1 MNKKYKNFF
10 LDKSI
15 KKTHFNFNGYKK
27 TLGFPVKNKDKS
39 ANTFK
44 NTNHY

>member
-1 MNKKYKNFF
+1 MNNKYKNYF

-15 KKTHFNFNGYKK
+15 KKTHFNGYKK
-27 TLGFPVKNKDKS
+27 TLGFQVKNKNKS